1 MSFKKKSNGKW
12 YNGNGELIRNPKAY
26 AYSLYGRPY
35 KNPWWG
41 NNKVVININING
53 KTERKYNLSKEEFLE
68 KFDEIDDDLPF

>member
-1 MSFKKKSNGKW
+1 
-12 YNGNGELIRNPKAY
+12 Y

-68 KFDEIDDDLPF
+68 KFDEIEDDLPF